1 VAATGGQGA
10 WARRGHS
17 DGAISVHTES
27 SDPVFTKVNHIVGVK
42 RIAFITLM
50 LFAVLNECCVP

>member
-1 VAATGGQGA
+1 MAVTSGQGA

-17 DGAISVHTES
+17 DGAIAVHTES
-27 SDPVFTKVNHIVGVK
+27 SDPVFTAADHIVGVK